1 MDNVPIKLKNFMA
14 PKADRGGNVYLMG
27 VDLMGPE
34 STPVFTH
41 IISRTRQWEKST
53 GLKGR
58 QLKKWRK
65 QSRLNV
71 REMLREAKVGNG

>member
-1 MDNVPIKLKNFMA
+1 MTIKLKNFVA
-14 PKADRGGNVYLMG
+14 PKQDRGGNVYLMG
-27 VDLMGPE
+27 IDLMGPE
-34 STPVFTH
+34 NTPVFTH

-53 GLKGR
+53 GLCGR

-71 REMLREAKVGNG
+71 REMLKELKVKNG